1 MRLTGTVRR
10 QSYDLLSL
18 AYTGL
23 FSPVV
28 GLLKLPDSSQ
38 IPLPTALNGAAT

>member
-1 MRLTGTVRR
+1 MQLTGTVRR

-23 FSPVV
+23 FSPMV